1 MWGRQWHFN
10 YWISFAEKYTM
21 HFNNT
26 DNKFKS
32 IAYGLS
38 NDAKILAKEDFNGIS
53 VWKQHFSN
61 NLFSIVLIYSYPNT
75 QTLTLIY
82 CLNYVVGSGI
92 DVLLW
97 DFTVDTLDEVAY
109 RRLKDTLIWKC

>member
-1 MWGRQWHFN
+1 MRQAVTLQLLN
-10 YWISFAEKYTM
+10 QLCRKNIPCILTTLII
-21 HFNNT
+21 NL
-26 DNKFKS
+26 KS

-97 DFTVDTLDEVAY
+97 DFTVDALDEVAY